1 MARGRSL
8 SEFQEAFSDET
19 RCAAFLFKRRWPGS
33 FVCPACSKPRGVALH
48 SRPRLFECLDCGR
61 QTSITAGTAMHRSK
75 LPLTTWFWAAHLMA
89 THSNGMWLCQL
100 SSLLGATF
108 LGCGASRL
116 SSFQDTER
124 DGCPA
129 HMMKAPCSGGNV
141 LAHARSRAEEV
152 PEFVVTAAISS
163 C

>member
-1 MARGRSL
+1 MVKAGQVVAVMDTRDLQAELKQYQQVVLEDQRTLDQATVNYASQQAVVKFDQQEVARSTDLVPKG
-8 SEFQEAFSDET
+8 FATQETLDRQVQDLNS
-19 RCAAFLFKRRWPGS
+19 
-33 FVCPACSKPRGVALH
+33 ALA
-48 SRPRLFECLDCGR
+48 R
-61 QTSITAGTAMHRSK
+61 
-75 LPLTTWFWAAHLMA
+75 
-89 THSNGMWLCQL
+89 LCQL

>member
-1 MARGRSL
+1 MGGVPDARGQNGFRSGNDGL
-8 SEFQEAFSDET
+8 ISQ
-19 RCAAFLFKRRWPGS
+19 G
-33 FVCPACSKPRGVALH
+33 
-48 SRPRLFECLDCGR
+48 
-61 QTSITAGTAMHRSK
+61 
-75 LPLTTWFWAAHLMA
+75 
-89 THSNGMWLCQL
+89 LCQL

>member
-1 MARGRSL
+1 MQDGFRGVEDGGDTALIGPAVPPKGKSTFVVTGNVGPAHL
-8 SEFQEAFSDET
+8 Y
-19 RCAAFLFKRRWPGS
+19 GS
-33 FVCPACSKPRGVALH
+33 VSVRACS
-48 SRPRLFECLDCGR
+48 
-61 QTSITAGTAMHRSK
+61 
-75 LPLTTWFWAAHLMA
+75 
-89 THSNGMWLCQL
+89 
-100 SSLLGATF
+100 GATCW
-108 LGCGASRL
+108 GCGASRS

-129 HMMKAPCSGGNV
+129 HMVKAPCSGGNV